1 MYIFTALAYYIF
13 LLPISWLPF
22 WILYRLSDGL
32 YYIGYYLIRF
42 RKNIVIQNL
51 TNSFPQK
58 SRSELEALAKKFYR
72 HFCDQIVEGVK
83 MFSISRDEL
92 LKRSRHI
99 NAELMDRFYDN
110 GQSIIIVTGH
120 YNNWEMWAQS
130 CNLQMKHQAAGIY
143 TPLSNKFYDKKFAAS
158 RGRNGTVLIAKN
170 WVKRYFENNKN
181 QPRAIIFGTDQSPS
195 PNTKRVYWTT
205 FLNQDTAVMFGSE
218 KYAKEYNYPIIFA
231 VIQKVKRGY
240 YTIKFEI
247 LIENPGATA
256 YGEITEK
263 HTRRLEQVILEKPE
277 YYLWSHR
284 RWKRKRS
291 DFPE

>member
-1 MYIFTALAYYIF
+1 MYIFTALAYYLF

-22 WILYRLSDGL
+22 WLLYRLSDGL

-42 RKNIVIQNL
+42 RTNIVIQNL
-51 TNSFPQK
+51 TNSFPDK
-58 SRSELEALAKKFYR
+58 SHREIEQIAKKFYR
-72 HFCDQIVEGVK
+72 HFCDQIVEGLK
-83 MFSISRDEL
+83 MFSISKSEL

-99 NAELMDRFYDN
+99 NAEIMDRFYDN

-130 CNLQMKHQAAGIY
+130 CNPQMKHQAVGIY
-143 TPLSNKFYDKKFAAS
+143 TPLSNKFFDNKFARS
-158 RGRNGTVLIAKN
+158 RGRHGTILVAKN
-170 WVKRYFENNKN
+170 WVKKYFAKKN
-181 QPRAIIFGTDQSPS
+181 DQPQAIIFGVDQSPS
-195 PNTKRVYWTT
+195 PNTKKVYWTT
-205 FLNQDTAVMFGSE
+205 FLNQDTPVMFGSE

-231 VIQKVKRGY
+231 AIKKVIRGY
-240 YTIKFEI
+240 YTVNFEM
-247 LIENPGATA
+247 LIENPGETA

-263 HTRRLEQVILEKPE
+263 HTRRLEEIILEQPE